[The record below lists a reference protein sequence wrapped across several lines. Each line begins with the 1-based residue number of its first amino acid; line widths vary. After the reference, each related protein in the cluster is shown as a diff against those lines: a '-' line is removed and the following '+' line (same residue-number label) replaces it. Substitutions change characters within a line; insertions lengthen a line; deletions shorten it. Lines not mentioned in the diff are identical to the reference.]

1 MDMYKKKGKSKNT
14 CSYCRQAGH
23 NATKCDTAEYDWIMW
38 STGRVPLESPVLQT
52 NVGWW
57 YKDNYTHWYRS
68 AKRAAEKRAASE
80 AKQKAATKLPRR
92 QSKCGFCGEENHTR
106 RTCKTMK
113 TVLADAYR
121 ANENWRRAF
130 YQRMVREEGLSEGAA
145 VKVDTARVGYWS
157 RGKKKPEYAMGLISK
172 INWDD
177 LSLFTSNYNIDS
189 HYRTDFLVQAI
200 VNGEEVSLRFGDE
213 FASEHGVVCS
223 KTKSWVYGH
232 NYISMVGRAEKE
244 LSEEWASE
252 GMKDE
257 IKFLFKKRSYAKL
270 VEEGIIGVID
280 TWKDVSC

>member
-1 MDMYKKKGKSKNT
+1 MQIYKNKGKIKNS
-14 CSYCRQAGH
+14 CSYCRQTGH

-68 AKRAAEKRAASE
+68 AK
-80 AKQKAATKLPRR
+80 QV
-92 QSKCGFCGEENHTR
+92 
-106 RTCKTMK
+106 M
-113 TVLADAYR
+113 ADAHR

>member
-1 MDMYKKKGKSKNT
+1 MRIYKNKGKVKNS
-14 CSYCRQAGH
+14 CSYCRQTGH

-38 STGRVPLESPVLQT
+38 STGRVPLESPILQT

-68 AKRAAEKRAASE
+68 AKRTAEKRAESE
-80 AKQKAATKLPRR
+80 ARKEAATKLPRR
-92 QSKCGFCGEENHTR
+92 QTKCGFCGEENHTR

-113 TVLADAYR
+113 QVLADAHR

-145 VKVDTARVGYWS
+145 VKVDTARSGYWS
-157 RGKKKPEYAMGLISK
+157 RPKKPVYAMGLISK

-177 LSLFTSNYNIDS
+177 LSLFTSDYNIS
-189 HYRTDFLVQAI
+189 HDYRTDFLVEAI
-200 VNGEEVSLRFGDE
+200 VNGENVALRFPAE
-213 FASEHGVVCS
+213 FSTQHGEVCS
-223 KTKSWVYGH
+223 KTKSWIYGH
-232 NYISMVGRAEKE
+232 DYVSMVGRAERE